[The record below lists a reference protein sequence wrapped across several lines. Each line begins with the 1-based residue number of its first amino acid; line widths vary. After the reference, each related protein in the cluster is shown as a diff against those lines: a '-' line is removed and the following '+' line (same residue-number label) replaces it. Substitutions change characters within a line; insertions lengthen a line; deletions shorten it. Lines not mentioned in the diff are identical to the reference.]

1 MAREWVC
8 LDHQGFARA
17 KAERWWAVRNPEGFC
32 FVPGS
37 VDQAFEWLDDGF
49 ELRKPESI
57 TINESGKYPEIVNY
71 QWEPAYEP
79 HAA

>member
-1 MAREWVC
+1 MRTA
-8 LDHQGFARA
+8 HSGPQTGFLGSLRICQSQ
-17 KAERWWAVRNPEGFC
+17 AERWGQYATRKGFC

-71 QWEPAYEP
+71 QWAGI
-79 HAA
+79 